1 MGIFSAIFKALMI
14 ANAQKEIKNSQNET
28 TNEMD
33 FCNHPG
39 IIKRSEL
46 TDEDI
51 ENLRRSMEE
60 DEILVTAQSI
70 QELKYYIAQECE
82 ASPKDVEVF
91 SGGNV
96 FVEGRQR
103 YKWRYNEFG
112 MLEYYI
118 PGSNPTQSMNYE
130 QEYEEAEEDFLYE
143 FDEEINEDTY
153 HQMH

>member
-14 ANAQKEIKNSQNET
+14 ANVQKEIKTSQNKT
-28 TNEMD
+28 TKEMD
-33 FCNHPG
+33 FCNHPNVL
-39 IIKRSEL
+39 KRSEL

-70 QELKYYIAQECE
+70 QELKYYIAQEWE

-91 SGGNV
+91 SGGRV
-96 FVEGRQR
+96 FVEGRQH

-118 PGSNPTQSMNYE
+118 PGSKPTQSMSYE
-130 QEYEEAEEDFLYE
+130 QEYEETEEDLLYE
-143 FDEEINEDTY
+143 FDEEIKEDRIS
-153 HQMH
+153 QIL